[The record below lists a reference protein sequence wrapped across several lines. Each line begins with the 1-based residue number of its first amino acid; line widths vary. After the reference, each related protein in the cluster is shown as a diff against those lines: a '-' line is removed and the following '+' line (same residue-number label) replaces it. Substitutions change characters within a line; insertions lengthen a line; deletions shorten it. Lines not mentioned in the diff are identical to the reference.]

1 MQQHARRR
9 GDAGRGEHDLRQL
22 LVHGDGA
29 AKIAAAGVFHTG
41 QVQRSLQLAVFA
53 LLAVQGK
60 KCDVRQPA
68 QLDDVRPDQG
78 TAARLPDAAQL
89 MQIRGLLAD
98 APVQI
103 LLRLVEYRA
112 AGAEIALEAKKQIHQ
127 QHPMASA
134 AQRTRSVRTAGDGN
148 IPLV

>member
-1 MQQHARRR
+1 MKSHEFMLTVE
-9 GDAGRGEHDLRQL
+9 AGKRL
-22 LVHGDGA
+22 
-29 AKIAAAGVFHTG
+29 IA
-41 QVQRSLQLAVFA
+41 
-53 LLAVQGK
+53 
-60 KCDVRQPA
+60 
-68 QLDDVRPDQG
+68 
-78 TAARLPDAAQL
+78 
-89 MQIRGLLAD
+89 RGLLAD